1 LKAIGAILIMR
12 GTTTLQYQ
20 DLPWGWIQ
28 RKQAM
33 AADRQLLFVKSAFIA
48 KLALERHYAGG
59 ILMPYRVLI

>member
-1 LKAIGAILIMR
+1 MR

-48 KLALERHYAGG
+48 KLARG

>member
-1 LKAIGAILIMR
+1 MR

-48 KLALERHYAGG
+48 KLALARHYANG
-59 ILMPYRVLI
+59 ILMAYRVLI